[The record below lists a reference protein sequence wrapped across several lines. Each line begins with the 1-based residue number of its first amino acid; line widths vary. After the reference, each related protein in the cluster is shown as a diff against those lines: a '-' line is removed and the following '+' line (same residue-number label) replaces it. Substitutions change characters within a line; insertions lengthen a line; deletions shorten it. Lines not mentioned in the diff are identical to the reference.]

1 MTFSIKRIIRAFV
14 APSHKLSVP
23 SPLWNNVMSQLRTR
37 GHQRHESGGFLLGRE
52 IGERREAV
60 TAIFYDE
67 LDPNAYAACI
77 CILKADS
84 FSKLWA
90 LCREKGLTVVADL
103 HTHPGAAF
111 QSGSDRN
118 NPMVARAGHIAI
130 IVPDFAAPPITYD
143 RLGIYEYQG
152 AHQWSD
158 HGRGTT
164 HNYVYYGFWS

>member
-14 APSHKLSVP
+14 APSHKLNIP
-23 SPLWNNVMSQLRTR
+23 SALWNDVMSQLRER
-37 GHQRHESGGFLLGRE
+37 GHQRHESGGFLLGRQ

-60 TAIFYDE
+60 LAIFYDE
-67 LDPNAYAACI
+67 LDSKAYATGI

-111 QSGSDRN
+111 QSGSDRK

-130 IVPDFAAPPITYD
+130 IVPDFAAPPVTYG

-152 AHQWSD
+152 AHQWTD
-158 HGRGTT
+158 HSRGAIG
-164 HNYVYYGFWS
+164 NYVYFGFWS